1 MSTPNVTP
9 QVPAPVTVN
18 TPAADIAAA
27 NAASQTTPTPGQPRN
42 TDGTFAAPPPVAP
55 AAPPAQV
62 APTPEN
68 PVVTQDLGG
77 GKIKVQYLT
86 GETFE
91 GTPTE
96 VAVKMGQAHVSTK
109 LWAKEQVAAAQTPQ
123 SPPTPA
129 APPSPFA
136 NPEEQQVA
144 EYTANLQ
151 AKLLGYQDWRDMQRA
166 LGNIQENTI
175 DYASQTTALQFQ
187 ATQPDFN
194 PTKDNSDKLL
204 GVISQSGLDPV
215 FETATREQQ
224 VMMLRQAHAYCLQ
237 QNIYQAK
244 PTGTT
249 PTVPTPPPPAPTGR
263 SPQDAAGLPENLR
276 ATVNDTPEQIKAK
289 WAEAVRLGYQ

>member
-1 MSTPNVTP
+1 MSTPQTP
-9 QVPAPVTVN
+9 PVPAVTVN

-27 NAASQTTPTPGQPRN
+27 NAASQVTPTPGQPR
-42 TDGTFAAPPPVAP
+42 DDQGRFATPT
-55 AAPPAQV
+55 PPAVPASPV

-109 LWAKEQVAAAQTPQ
+109 LWAKEQVAAAQTP
-123 SPPTPA
+123 PAPTPV

-204 GVISQSGLDPV
+204 SVISQSGLDPV

-237 QNIYQAK
+237 QKIYDAK
-244 PTGTT
+244 PTGTV
-249 PTVPTPPPPAPTGR
+249 PAVPTPPPPAPTGR
-263 SPQDAAGLPENLR
+263 SPQDAEGLPENLR